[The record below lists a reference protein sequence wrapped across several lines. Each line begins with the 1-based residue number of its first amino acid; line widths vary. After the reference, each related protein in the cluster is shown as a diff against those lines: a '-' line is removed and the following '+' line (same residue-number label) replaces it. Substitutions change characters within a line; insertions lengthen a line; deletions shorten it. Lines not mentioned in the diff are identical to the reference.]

1 MRIIQTRTDKES
13 PVTAPRKNL
22 FSALILTAAA
32 AGLIAAAPAR
42 AQNAATPALSV
53 ESVGPLVREY
63 LLANPEVVIEAFE
76 AYQKKQEALETA
88 RQKEGIKTHSDFL
101 YKNNP
106 DASPAI
112 GNPKGDVTI
121 VEFFDYNCGYCKRAL
136 QEVQNV
142 VETDKNVRVVFKEM
156 PILSP
161 GSRTAAQWALAAQRQ
176 DKYFEFHQKLMAGN
190 ANSADALKQIAK
202 DLGLNVEKMEKD
214 AADPKIAA
222 IIDQNLQVAQDLG
235 IRGTPAFVINDQLVG
250 GYIELDQM
258 KQIISQARAA
268 KGAETGDK
276 NGKTE

>member
-1 MRIIQTRTDKES
+1 VNARRQNIVST
-13 PVTAPRKNL
+13 
-22 FSALILTAAA
+22 LILTAAA
-32 AGLIAAAPAR
+32 VAAIAAAPAR
-42 AQNAATPALSV
+42 AQDAAPALSV

-76 AYQKKQEALETA
+76 AYQKKQEQMETA
-88 RQKEGIKTHSDFL
+88 RQKEGLKTHSDFL
-101 YKNNP
+101 YKGNA
-106 DASPAI
+106 DVSPSV

-142 VETDKNVRVVFKEM
+142 LETDKNVRVVFKEM
-156 PILSP
+156 PILSA

-176 DKYFEFHQKLMAGN
+176 GKYFEFHQKLMAGN
-190 ANSADALKQIAK
+190 PNSVDSLKQMAK
-202 DLGLNVEKMEKD
+202 DLGMNVEKMEKD
-214 AADPKIAA
+214 AADPAIAA

-258 KQIISQARAA
+258 KQIIAQARAA
-268 KGAETGDK
+268 ASAD
-276 NGKTE
+276 NGKKDGKTP